1 MASFI
6 PPAALGS
13 DMTAT
18 AVDALLEAVDDGG
31 GVAFDGLEA
40 SATEDGY
47 AFSTPDTD
55 ERGLSDAD
63 LRSVAANDIYVD
75 NWYFWH
81 AVAPQND
88 AEWAFLRWLEGADE
102 RTVEERYE
110 ALREGCS
117 RSWGQLRL
125 TAHRDD
131 DGRRYE
137 LRHADDADRD
147 REALQSHDDS
157 AAAREIAKFD
167 DRDRYRPLKTAPTLQ
182 RGWVFT
188 DLSAPVFVRAVD
200 FLYPATVAN
209 WYREREG
216 DLDVTHW
223 TEHTERQ
230 TGIFGLVKTWNRGE
244 GHDHVDRVA
253 EACCVD
259 SQCVKRREWDYDK
272 DTDLDVPRGEGE
284 FPCRE
289 PCSVVLTAARQWT
302 KLESEEPRT
311 YEFEL
316 TPSEKEQLE
325 DIVDAVADGEVE
337 AIREAD
343 VYEGANQYRARYFRA
358 KLFDEDGN
366 LCGVPTDPEE

>member
-1 MASFI
+1 MAPFI
-6 PPAALGS
+6 PPAAFDS

-40 SATEDGY
+40 AATGDGY
-47 AFSTPDTD
+47 AFSTPETD
-55 ERGLSDAD
+55 ERGLSAADA
-63 LRSVAANDIYVD
+63 RTVAEDDVFVD

-81 AVAPQND
+81 AVAPQNE
-88 AEWAFLRWLEGADE
+88 AEWSLLRWLEAADE
-102 RTVEERYE
+102 RPVPERYE
-110 ALREGCS
+110 ALAAGHS
-117 RSWGQLRL
+117 RPWGQLRL
-125 TAHRDD
+125 TVRRSD

-137 LRHADDADRD
+137 LRHEDDADRD
-147 REALQSHDDS
+147 REALASYDDPT
-157 AAAREIAKFD
+157 AAREIAKFD
-167 DRDRYRPLKTAPTLQ
+167 DRDRYRPLKTAPTLRQ
-182 RGWVFT
+182 GWVFA
-188 DLSAPVFVRAVD
+188 DLSATEFVRAVD

-209 WYREREG
+209 WHREREG

-230 TGIFGLVKTWNRGE
+230 TGIFGLVKTWDRGE

-259 SQCVKRREWDYDK
+259 SQCVKRREWDYDE
-272 DTDLDVPRGEGE
+272 DTDLDVPRGDGE

-302 KLESEEPRT
+302 KLDSEEPRT

-337 AIREAD
+337 SIREAD
-343 VYEGANQYRARYFRA
+343 VYEGANQYRARYLRA

-366 LCGVPTDPEE
+366 LGGVPTDPEA